1 MNFGTR
7 IGTINPI
14 HMVDASYIEGL
25 KTGVWLGFVA
35 GFGAGLAW
43 VGLRLWW
50 QRRQEKLAKGPTRE
64 NPSEDKPGFR
74 W

>member
-1 MNFGTR
+1 
-7 IGTINPI
+7 
-14 HMVDASYIEGL
+14 MVDASYIEGL
-25 KTGVWLGFVA
+25 KTGLWLGFVA

-50 QRRQEKLAKGPTRE
+50 QRRQEKLAKERSQE
-64 NPSEDKPGFR
+64 NASGDKPGFR